1 MAVEWSASVNM
12 KFYGMTRATEE
23 NVIKTQFESGRERYR
38 LKNSA
43 PKVTFSVQLDLDTRE
58 EERAF
63 WDWYANTLLSRT
75 ETVYLPDFLG
85 GTSAKEY
92 RIMEEPSVEG
102 QRPKVLPLTLK
113 EV

>member
-1 MAVEWSASVNM
+1 MAVEWSTNVNM

-38 LKNSA
+38 LKNSS
-43 PKVTFSVQLDLDTRE
+43 PKIAFSVQLDLNTKA

-63 WDWYANTLLSRT
+63 WDWYNDTLLSRT

-85 GTSAKEY
+85 GTTGKEY
-92 RIMEEPSVEG
+92 RMTEEPSIEG
-102 QRPKVLPLTLK
+102 QRPKVLTLTFK